1 MKRTPREY
9 FSIKYT
15 RIALIRPTLAEKKKK
30 FGPLFEIDNAQET
43 DILINTGKLWPI
55 VRCG

>member
-9 FSIKYT
+9 FSIEYT
-15 RIALIRPTLAEKKKK
+15 RIALIRPTLAENWK
-30 FGPLFEIDNAQET
+30 FGPLFETDNAQET

>member
-15 RIALIRPTLAEKKKK
+15 RIALIRPTLAENRK
-30 FGPLFEIDNAQET
+30 FGPLFETDNAQET
-43 DILINTGKLWPI
+43 DILINTSKLWPI

>member
-15 RIALIRPTLAEKKKK
+15 RIALIRPTLAENEK
-30 FGPLFEIDNAQET
+30 FGPLFETDYVQET
-43 DILINTGKLWPI
+43 DILINTGQLWPI

>member
-15 RIALIRPTLAEKKKK
+15 RIALIRPMLAEIWK

-43 DILINTGKLWPI
+43 DILIYADKFWPI